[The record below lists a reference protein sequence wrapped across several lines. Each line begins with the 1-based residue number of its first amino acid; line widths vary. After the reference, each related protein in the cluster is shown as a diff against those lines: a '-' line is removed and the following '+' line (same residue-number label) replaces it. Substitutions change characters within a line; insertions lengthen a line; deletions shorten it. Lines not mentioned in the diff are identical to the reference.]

1 MKINKIKK
9 IKPTSDVV
17 LGNKKR
23 NNNSNSNNSHS
34 GEFEKVLKKQLDQL
48 RKKEYN
54 KEN

>member
-1 MKINKIKK
+1 MKINKVKK
-9 IKPTSDVV
+9 VEPVTDVV

-23 NNNSNSNNSHS
+23 NNDSSSNNSHS
-34 GEFEKVLKKQLDQL
+34 GEFEKVLKKQLDQK